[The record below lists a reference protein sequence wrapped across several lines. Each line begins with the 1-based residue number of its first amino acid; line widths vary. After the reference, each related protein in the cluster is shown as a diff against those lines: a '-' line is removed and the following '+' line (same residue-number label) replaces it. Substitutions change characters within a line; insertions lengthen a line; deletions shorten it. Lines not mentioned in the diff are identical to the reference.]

1 MKLLNSG
8 TIDNLNPD
16 MPIGT
21 SQCEDVY
28 IELNHAYHKLP
39 ECLEPQELNSPSF
52 IFMEKSNELTTNLQ
66 KELFELFEIDKN
78 TQKSNIG
85 YYIYNSNG
93 CKVMDLDF
101 NTFQS
106 INDKHSQNCKDGM
119 NIQLDPNEV
128 IFDLIEKLDDFTL
141 QTLSVL
147 KDSNLTV
154 LKLKVI
160 SANEAEETVSFYKNI
175 DYRFEKILLDF
186 ISKKYDTIGD
196 LSEKIN
202 QEEYIDNEV
211 YERHDKL
218 KSSLTEIGDVANYV
232 YKQDDIME
240 VNDAVNQANI
250 TEYYDEYS
258 DDDYYDSKVNSG
270 DTNDQNNEFSEITKV
285 EINKDYTFHQNTI
298 DYNKN
303 NIEYSEEQQ
312 DSIHEDHSDEE
323 HNKTDN
329 YDETDYYED
338 YVDNIVDLNEQ
349 SYEEEETNFSGK
361 IFSREFSNND
371 TDNLTN
377 LDFERHF
384 LPDNNTLN
392 ENSHVAMGLSEIASD
407 GTFSLWYYLWGFLG
421 FFCFAFIIGA
431 IVSIFRK
438 NRKSKQKEVVIS
450 LEDLALLD
458 KK

>member
-1 MKLLNSG
+1 
-8 TIDNLNPD
+8 
-16 MPIGT
+16 
-21 SQCEDVY
+21 
-28 IELNHAYHKLP
+28 
-39 ECLEPQELNSPSF
+39 
-52 IFMEKSNELTTNLQ
+52 
-66 KELFELFEIDKN
+66 
-78 TQKSNIG
+78 
-85 YYIYNSNG
+85 
-93 CKVMDLDF
+93 MDLDF

-106 INDKHSQNCKDGM
+106 INEKHLQNCKDGM

-147 KDSNLTV
+147 KHSDLSV

-160 SANEAEETVSFYKNI
+160 SDNEAEETVSFYKNI

-211 YERHDKL
+211 YLRHDKL
-218 KSSLTEIGDVANYV
+218 KSTLTEI
-232 YKQDDIME
+232 
-240 VNDAVNQANI
+240 
-250 TEYYDEYS
+250 
-258 DDDYYDSKVNSG
+258 DDDYYDSEAISG
-270 DTNDQNNEFSEITKV
+270 DTNDQNNEFSEITEV

-298 DYNKN
+298 DYSEDY
-303 NIEYSEEQQ
+303 IEYSENQQ
-312 DSIHEDHSDEE
+312 DNTYEDHSDGQN
-323 HNKTDN
+323 NKTDDYNEYSN

-338 YVDNIVDLNEQ
+338 YVDNIVDVNEH
-349 SYEEEETNFSGK
+349 SYEEETNFSGK

-384 LPDNNTLN
+384 LPDTNTLN
-392 ENSHVAMGLSEIASD
+392 ENGHVAMGLSEIASD
-407 GTFSLWYYLWGFLG
+407 ETFSLWYYLWGFLG

-431 IVSIFRK
+431 IISIFRK
-438 NRKSKQKEVVIS
+438 NRKSKQREVVIS